1 MMKKSK
7 LIAIILCIL
16 LVEKSK
22 SEYHLPAVVIPPKP
36 GAAEGTAACPSVKK
50 VKEVQNIIIDNLNF
64 TLVCGYGP
72 WYPVAHINMSDPVQR
87 CPSNW
92 FAYSSNGVRACSRR
106 PSSTTGLIASCDGV
120 FFFVGR
126 QYNKICGRIL
136 GYQLGSVDAF
146 SDPTEDPRFTPTA
159 RAIDRT
165 IDGAYVDGVSIT
177 HGSPRNHIW
186 TFAAGGDPKSLNY
199 TCPCIQGYTGPGQQS
214 FVGDHYFC
222 ESAGN
227 DKLWDGQQCSE
238 NGTCCDAASPLPW
251 FVRELPSP
259 TSDDIEVRI
268 CGDESTDNEDTPVEL
283 VEIYV
288 Q

>member
-1 MMKKSK
+1 MIKPI

-16 LVEKSK
+16 LVEQTR
-22 SEYHLPAVVIPPKP
+22 SEYRLPAVVIPP
-36 GAAEGTAACPSVKK
+36 GAAATCPSVKK
-50 VKEVQNIIIDNLNF
+50 VKEVKDLINDNLNF
-64 TLVCGYGP
+64 TLVCGHGP
-72 WYPVAHINMSDPVQR
+72 WYPVIHINMSDPLQW

-92 FAYSSNGVRACSRR
+92 SVYSSNVIRACSRQ
-106 PSSTTGLIASCDGV
+106 PSSTASCDGV
-120 FFFVGR
+120 SFFVGR

-146 SDPTEDPRFTPTA
+146 TNPTGSA
-159 RAIDRT
+159 RGGT
-165 IDGAYVDGVSIT
+165 IDGVYVDGISIT

-186 TFAAGGDPKSLNY
+186 TFAAGGDPMSIRY
-199 TCPCIQGYTGPGQQS
+199 TCPCIHGYTDPGPQA

-222 ESAGN
+222 ESGN
-227 DKLWDGQQCSE
+227 SSPNSITAESNKLWDGQQCSE
-238 NGTCCDAASPLPW
+238 RGTCCSTASPLPW

-268 CGDESTDNEDTPVEL
+268 CGDESTNNENVPVEL